1 MRKNPMY
8 MIGLSVAAFIGW
20 KLLNETTR
28 QFEEAL
34 AHPTDD
40 DAVEAMEERY
50 ASKRRAGY
58 LNPDKWHISQE
69 EF

>member
-1 MRKNPMY
+1 MKHPMY

-20 KLLNETTR
+20 KLLNETTQ
-28 QFEEAL
+28 QFEDAL
-34 AHPTDD
+34 VHPTDD

-50 ASKRRAGY
+50 AAQRKAGY
-58 LNPDKWHISQE
+58 LNPDKWHLSQE

>member
-1 MRKNPMY
+1 MKHPMY

-20 KLLNETTR
+20 KLLNEVTE
-28 QFEEAL
+28 QFEDAL
-34 AHPTDD
+34 VLPTDD

-50 ASKRRAGY
+50 AAQKRAGY
-58 LNPDKWHISQE
+58 LNPNNWHVSRE